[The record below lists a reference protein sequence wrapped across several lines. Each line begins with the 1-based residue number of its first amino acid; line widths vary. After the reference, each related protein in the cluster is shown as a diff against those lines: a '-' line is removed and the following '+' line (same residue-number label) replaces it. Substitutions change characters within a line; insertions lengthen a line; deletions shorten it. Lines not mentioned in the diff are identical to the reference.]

1 MKTREMREN
10 FEPGIERD
18 DEMTLEH
25 GFQARLEIY
34 ICSQLKERWISSGL
48 GERLELPS
56 TILCMRDGG

>member
-1 MKTREMREN
+1 MKTREMRDD
-10 FEPGIERD
+10 FQAGLGRD

-25 GFQARLEIY
+25 GSQARLEIY
-34 ICSQLKERWISSGL
+34 ICSELKERWISSGL